1 MLQLSKKRI
10 ESKYILLKIEAQN
23 KIILK
28 RNSLRTDNQNKI
40 KFRDY
45 LHFKKIIVLLRS
57 LYWEWNV

>member
-1 MLQLSKKRI
+1 MVETKSYQKT
-10 ESKYILLKIEAQN
+10 
-23 KIILK
+23 
-28 RNSLRTDNQNKI
+28 NSLRTDNQNKI